1 MSITAIIIAVIALAI
16 SLPRLIWTDKF
27 GNVNLGFDY
36 LGVIVALLA
45 IMVTL
50 MVGWNIWQTID
61 AKNAIKDFEKKTKN
75 YEQDLQNKV
84 DAVKTEMQE
93 KLDSRETALYNH
105 ISALLYETIL
115 AEQPI
120 LSRKPISLFQF
131 LDTAMES
138 LDLANKQ
145 KDSTT
150 IIALLEKM
158 RKRLERAKTQQ
169 LSNDEIVQLLQKL
182 NSIGLSETPDK
193 LVYRLQHQLRT
204 FNTPKPNRFEED
216 EYIEG

>member
-27 GNVNLGFDY
+27 GKVNLGFDY

-93 KLDSRETALYNH
+93 KLDRRETALYNH

-120 LSRKPISLFQF
+120 SSRKSISLFQF

-182 NSIGLSETPDK
+182 NGIGLSETPDK
-193 LVYRLQHQLRT
+193 LVYRLQRQLRT
-204 FNTPKPNRFEED
+204 FNTPKPNKFDEV
-216 EYIEG
+216 EYIED